1 MHRKRGIDKLID
13 IINLIISIKASDIYL
28 DDMTGTLTIEAAVK
42 EAQRKMQRS
51 LNKVKGLH
59 EIIKCLRG
67 EDDD

>member
-1 MHRKRGIDKLID
+1 MGD

-28 DDMTGTLTIEAAVK
+28 DDMTGTLTIEAAIK
-42 EAQRKMQRS
+42 ESQRKMRRS

>member
-1 MHRKRGIDKLID
+1 MID

-28 DDMTGTLTIEAAVK
+28 DDMAGTLTIEAAVK

>member
-1 MHRKRGIDKLID
+1 MID

>member
-1 MHRKRGIDKLID
+1 MGD

>member
-1 MHRKRGIDKLID
+1 MHRKRGIDKIID